1 MCCVGGKGARGREA
15 ILDAASV
22 LMDERGVDQV
32 SLNEINRA
40 SGNRNRS
47 AVTYHFGSRDAIV
60 RELVARSMATV
71 NADRNALLDER
82 ERLGGA
88 VGLREGIELVVGPLS
103 RCLATVEGRRYLR
116 LLGQLVNHPRFVADS
131 TQTLFV
137 NESIMRCLPFISP
150 SLEQLPERVRG
161 ERVSQLAGFLIR
173 ATAEQARL
181 LDADPPP
188 RRPLAVDDFVDNLVD
203 VVVAMLTAPTSVDVN
218 GTAQGRA

>member
-1 MCCVGGKGARGREA
+1 MPVDGKSARGREA
-15 ILDAASV
+15 ILDAASL
-22 LMDERGVDQV
+22 LMDERGIDQV

-60 RELVARSMATV
+60 RELVARSMAKV
-71 NADRNALLDER
+71 NADRNARLDER
-82 ERLGGA
+82 EQVGGA
-88 VGLREGIELVVGPLS
+88 IGVREGIELVVGPLAK
-103 RCLATVEGRRYLR
+103 CLGSADGRRYLR

-137 NESIMRCLPFISP
+137 NESIMRCLTPITP
-150 SLEQLPERVRG
+150 PLELLPERVRD
-161 ERVSQLAGFLIR
+161 ERVSQLAGFLVR

-188 RRPLAVDDFVDNLVD
+188 RLPLSLDDFVDNLVD
-203 VVVAMLTAPTSVDVN
+203 VLFAMISAPTSVSGGADD
-218 GTAQGRA
+218 RA